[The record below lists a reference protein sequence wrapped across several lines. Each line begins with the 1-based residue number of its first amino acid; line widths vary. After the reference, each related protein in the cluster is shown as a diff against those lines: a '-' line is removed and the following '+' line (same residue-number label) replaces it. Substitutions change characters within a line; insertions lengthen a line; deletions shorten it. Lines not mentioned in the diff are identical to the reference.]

1 MAKLIAPVT
10 ALGNIA
16 DKLGQGKQVFIGLN
30 YGAQRVKKQA
40 FEEQVER
47 NISYTDSKNSLIEGV
62 EFVKKNY
69 KGNMEALKRHRD
81 VDNNIESNKLVEFR
95 PEFKPEDAVLGPMI
109 IPRLTRQ
116 MKFLRVQRVSGM
128 TFRFGQNL
136 KLETELFPLKGA
148 DEDDDEEE
156 SRARAGTIT
165 DSEAASD
172 QPAGPVLC
180 MKYGN
185 GVMIFDECVG
195 QLNLKEV
202 RNQVK
207 GKMMEEQNGLTRGTI
222 TELQD
227 LIKGVWMLS
236 KFSK

>member
-1 MAKLIAPVT
+1 MLDDKHEGTVDAGQLVAKLIAPVT
-10 ALGNIA
+10 ALGQVA

-47 NISYTDSKNSLIEGV
+47 NIVYSDSKNSLIEGV

-69 KGNMEALKRHRD
+69 KGNNEALKRHRD
-81 VDNNIESNKLVEFR
+81 VDNNIEWNKLVEFR
-95 PEFKPEDAVLGPMI
+95 PEFKPEDAILGPMI
-109 IPRLTRQ
+109 IPRLSRQ

-128 TFRFGQNL
+128 TFRLGQNL

-156 SRARAGTIT
+156 RPRTGSLAESESTAGG
-165 DSEAASD
+165 D

-185 GVMIFDECVG
+185 GVLVFDEGVG

-202 RNQVK
+202 RAQVK
-207 GKMMEEQNGLTRGTI
+207 AKMMEE
-222 TELQD
+222 
-227 LIKGVWMLS
+227 
-236 KFSK
+236 